1 MIQQIKGIITDATPL
16 GTIETRTGRKTE
28 KCILHIRTAD
38 IDPNKVQEIAVGVH
52 GDNAKFQFLIGTM
65 VTVEY
70 IVRVFTFLKN
80 GRRQLGNDIYCKSI
94 KTSIH
99 ENQM

>member
-70 IVRVFTFLKN
+70 I
-80 GRRQLGNDIYCKSI
+80 
-94 KTSIH
+94 
-99 ENQM
+99 